1 MPVSGKRSVLEVPL
15 TALCSVAVEEAGR
28 AAAGAVLAPERQ
40 RPACG
45 GAGVARRK
53 SWLSGCRLDE
63 CVLPQ
68 HDSGYTAQANRSPDD
83 QQKETVEGETP
94 PHWSCTSCAQG
105 GGSSGVGFLQWTNPL
120 RPGGGTGFRLL
131 PG

>member
-63 CVLPQ
+63 SVLPQ

-94 PHWSCTSCAQG
+94 PHRTRLAD
-105 GGSSGVGFLQWTNPL
+105 VGEYKRGAGWR
-120 RPGGGTGFRLL
+120 RPVSVALSL
-131 PG
+131 SL